1 MGQRFMSDFDGTEGV
16 RRRQQT
22 RLAVSRNAWI
32 EPLGAQREPY
42 YEQRLLLTLAW
53 VAEKPVEHED
63 GVEWHFTWAKP
74 APTELRGGVVLPD
87 WDIYLGRHQIPFEE
101 KCKEIDDCLSHWR
114 YGLVCNCCAG
124 QFDGGKQCKA
134 CEFAVGFH
142 RCAHNPDFLL
152 WRKSSGE
159 VFSKMR
165 RIAGLDLY
173 IRYIYIYI
181 YILHIHNGGAQTN
194 AKQASKNTLEH
205 HPCGHRNIPNSQPA
219 TYTFVD
225 SASVSRTTLW
235 LRFGQR
241 RGSKERSGTRSLS
254 SGLRAELDWGER

>member
-22 RLAVSRNAWI
+22 RLAVSRHAWI

-87 WDIYLGRHQIPFEE
+87 WDIYLGRHQISFEE

-142 RCAHNPDFLL
+142 RCAHTTPIFYSGVKARGRCF
-152 WRKSSGE
+152 RKC
-159 VFSKMR
+159 
-165 RIAGLDLY
+165 AG
-173 IRYIYIYI
+173 
-181 YILHIHNGGAQTN
+181 
-194 AKQASKNTLEH
+194 
-205 HPCGHRNIPNSQPA
+205 
-219 TYTFVD
+219 
-225 SASVSRTTLW
+225 
-235 LRFGQR
+235 
-241 RGSKERSGTRSLS
+241 SL
-254 SGLRAELDWGER
+254 G